1 MRIFCWSI
9 AVVCITCSGP
19 HSPVAMSKELLPLDR
34 MDVLLDWN
42 WVMLERGFSLIP
54 KPDPKLYALALKI
67 AQSKGA
73 KPSDFPEVHFYES
86 IDEYRVE
93 LRADHFTRMKSLP
106 NEFPQDIYIRL
117 SKPEMK
123 VLEVTGCEGFC

>member
-1 MRIFCWSI
+1 M
-9 AVVCITCSGP
+9 TCSGP
-19 HSPVAMSKELLPLDR
+19 HSSVAMSKELSPLDR

-93 LRADHFTRMKSLP
+93 LRAGHFTRMKSLP

-123 VLEVTGCEGFC
+123 VLEVSGCEGFC